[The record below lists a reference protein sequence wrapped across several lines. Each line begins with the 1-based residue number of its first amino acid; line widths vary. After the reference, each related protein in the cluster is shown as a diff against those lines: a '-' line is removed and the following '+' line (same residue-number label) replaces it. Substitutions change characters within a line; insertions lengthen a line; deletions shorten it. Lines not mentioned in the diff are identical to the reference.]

1 MRRRENKRVILP
13 TFNIFITIIRAQ
25 GLEKGRRKYLQVKS
39 LICCIWPYANKVD
52 AAFVNSGAYLQPEKL
67 EKFQSIICLRE
78 DKIGL
83 SPSTSDGILM
93 YVEVVGVIGGGSEG

>member
-1 MRRRENKRVILP
+1 M
-13 TFNIFITIIRAQ
+13 Q
-25 GLEKGRRKYLQVKS
+25 
-39 LICCIWPYANKVD
+39 

-67 EKFQSIICLRE
+67 EKFQSIICFSE

-93 YVEVVGVIGGGSEG
+93 NVGVKMCSRRIWSISSGVQLAGQPSYLSG

>member
-1 MRRRENKRVILP
+1 M
-13 TFNIFITIIRAQ
+13 Q
-25 GLEKGRRKYLQVKS
+25 
-39 LICCIWPYANKVD
+39 

-67 EKFQSIICLRE
+67 EKFQSIIRFSE

-93 YVEVVGVIGGGSEG
+93 YVGVEGTEGIEEGRLAVG

>member
-67 EKFQSIICLRE
+67 EKFQSIICFSE

-93 YVEVVGVIGGGSEG
+93 YVGVIGGGTEG